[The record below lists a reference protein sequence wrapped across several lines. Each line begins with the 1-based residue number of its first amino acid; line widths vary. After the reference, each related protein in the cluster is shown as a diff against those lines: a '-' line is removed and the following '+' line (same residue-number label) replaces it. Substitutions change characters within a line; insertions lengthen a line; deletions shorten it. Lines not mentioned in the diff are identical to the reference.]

1 VVVIGYITANLGLG
15 VAARGL
21 ITALASQRF
30 RVRAF
35 DIDPGGMRTGK
46 ELDFTPILERSLDAL
61 PAGLTIWVGGAGDLG
76 SEVLRLRS
84 RYLRRDCYNVAAVSW
99 ELPAFTR
106 LDSMMLRLF
115 DAVLAPSQFIEHAV
129 QFDSSGVR
137 AIHASRCLPTF
148 PPLPYGRRDFGLP
161 DSGTLFVTSFDTM
174 SDLERKN
181 PVATVRAFVAALG
194 TRKDAWLVVKINNAR
209 RRGSDEIGMQRLH
222 AELFGLPRVIVIDRE
237 MTYQQTLCL
246 YASCD
251 VYVSLHRA
259 EGVGLAL
266 LENMALGKPVIAT
279 AWSGNLSFMNESTSA
294 LVRYDLV
301 PVRARVPQYRASVLP
316 RGARWAD
323 PHIDHAAHWM
333 QRLYDD
339 PHLRRRMGRA
349 GQIAVG
355 EHQRTAHACEYM
367 RVLMALR
374 EQHAEHPR
382 RSMDRAERLAC
393 YERAVT
399 HLPVHSWMQR
409 RARKWLDRHL
419 LWRFNRA

>member
-1 VVVIGYITANLGLG
+1 MIGYVTANLGLG
-15 VAARGL
+15 VAVRGL
-21 ITALASQRF
+21 ITALVSKNF

-35 DIDPGGMRTGK
+35 DVDPGGMRTGR
-46 ELDFTPILERSLDAL
+46 ELGFTPILERSVDSL

-76 SEVLRLRS
+76 REVLRLRS
-84 RYLRRDCYNVAAVSW
+84 RYLRHDCYNVAAVSW

-106 LDSMMLRLF
+106 LDSMMLGLF

-129 QFDSSGVR
+129 QFDCSGVR
-137 AIHASRCLPTF
+137 AIYATRCLPKF
-148 PPLPYGRRDFGLP
+148 PPLPYGRLDFGLP
-161 DSGTLFVTSFDTM
+161 ERGTLFVTSFDTM

-181 PVATVRAFVAALG
+181 PVAVLRAFIAALG
-194 TRKDAWLVVKINNAR
+194 TRENAWLVLKINNAG
-209 RRGSDEIGMQRLH
+209 RRGSDEVGMRRLR
-222 AELFGLPRVIVIDRE
+222 AELVGFPRVIVIDRE

-301 PVRARVPQYRASVLP
+301 PVRARAPQYRASVLP
-316 RGARWAD
+316 RGARWAE

-333 QRLYDD
+333 RRLHDD
-339 PHLRRRMGRA
+339 PDLRRRMGRA
-349 GQIAVG
+349 AQDAVD
-355 EHQRTAHACEYM
+355 EHQRTARACEYM
-367 RVLMALR
+367 RLLMALR
-374 EQHAEHPR
+374 EQHAEHPP
-382 RSMDRAERLAC
+382 RSTDRGARLAH
-393 YERAVT
+393 YERAVN
-399 HLPVHSWMQR
+399 HALVHSRMQR

-419 LWRFNRA
+419 LWRFNRE